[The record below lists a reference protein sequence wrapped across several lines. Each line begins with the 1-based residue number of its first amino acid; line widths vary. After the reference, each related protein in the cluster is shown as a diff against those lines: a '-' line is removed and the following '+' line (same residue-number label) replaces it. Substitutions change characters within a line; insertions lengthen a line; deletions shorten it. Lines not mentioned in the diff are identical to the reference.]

1 MQENAEDTSLNFLS
15 SIQKLNLVYSC
26 HSMYYKGYWL
36 CIAINKVMTRFE
48 LYIYIYKFLISQLHW
63 PLCKIPGH
71 EYQVAKQTYSNSS
84 IKNYQF

>member
-48 LYIYIYKFLISQLHW
+48 FLRIEFGQ
-63 PLCKIPGH
+63 
-71 EYQVAKQTYSNSS
+71 YSDWLVRS
-84 IKNYQF
+84 